1 MLIYILFCSIF
12 KRSPSSFPAKGVGPE
27 TSRWARAE
35 GAEVLT
41 CSEPKLQVQPWG
53 MCWLS
58 LSLGA
63 LPGVWGWGWFC
74 FWLFGR

>member
-1 MLIYILFCSIF
+1 M
-12 KRSPSSFPAKGVGPE
+12 GPE

-41 CSEPKLQVQPWG
+41 CSEPEAAGAAMGHV
-53 MCWLS
+53 CWLS

-63 LPGVWGWGWFC
+63 LPGVWGWGMVLLLAVWKMSSGS
-74 FWLFGR
+74 LLESGERV